1 MSNITS
7 IFGGAFEAP
16 EPPAPEYKKPADIQ
30 LMDAIAGHGYE
41 APQEIIF
48 DGKIHRFSTDGRK
61 GKDSGWYVA
70 YSGNICAG
78 AFGDW
83 KEGTAVHWRQ
93 DIGRQLSTVEEMEY
107 SARMRDARKKRE
119 EETAK
124 KHETAQDIAEQI
136 WQGASDASNKH
147 PYLVRK
153 GVQSHCL
160 KVSGD
165 GRLVVP
171 MLANTGE
178 LVSCQFID
186 ADGEKKYLG
195 GGKSEG
201 AFFPIMGHG
210 STAYICEGYAT
221 AATVHEVTGA
231 TCYIAF
237 SSGQLSAVAGIAKA
251 REHSICIIA
260 DHDHINPAT
269 GNKPGIVAAEKA
281 GKEHGARV
289 VIPPIEGMDA
299 NDYHMAG
306 HDLAALLSPPAAEDW
321 LIDANDFCSQPSP
334 IRWLIKGQLQRNAL
348 IMVHGTSGC
357 GKTFVVLDMCLHL
370 ASGMTDWHG
379 ATCRPEPVVYLAGE
393 GHHGLRSRLAAW
405 KQHHNAGR
413 LDMWLSLAGTDLNTA
428 EGYQRTRASI
438 DALPVRPGLIVVDT
452 LHRFLLGDENS
463 SEDAKTML
471 DACGALMQDYDCSV
485 LLVHHTGVSDEAQH
499 RARGSSAWRGALDI
513 ELSVVPAKEDEPMQL
528 VQRKSKDAELAPVKY
543 MQLQS
548 VTLPWI
554 DEDGEAVTSA
564 VIKMVDNVEKQS
576 AGHKKHEEMFVMAWQ
591 QLGQEYIH
599 GCRYV
604 SKSALK
610 DWLISVQGMAK
621 RTAENALCPS
631 YDDKMMGALIKAGRV
646 AVEGGGFILVQTG
659 EEAAANLIKK

>member
-1 MSNITS
+1 MASITS
-7 IFGGAFEAP
+7 IFGGDFKAP

-30 LMDAIAGHGYE
+30 LLDAIASHGYE
-41 APQEIIF
+41 QPDSIIM

-61 GKDSGWYVA
+61 WKDSGWYVA
-70 YSGNICAG
+70 YDGKVCAG

-83 KEGTAVHWRQ
+83 KEGTAINWRQ
-93 DIGRQLSTVEEMEY
+93 DIGRQLSPIEEMEY
-107 SARMRDARKKRE
+107 SARMRDAKKRRE

-136 WQGASDASNKH
+136 WQGASNASNDH
-147 PYLVRK
+147 PYLARK
-153 GVQSHCL
+153 GVQSHGL

-171 MLANTGE
+171 MLADTGE
-178 LVSCQFID
+178 LVSCQFIS

-201 AFFPIMGHG
+201 AFFPIMGSG
-210 STAYICEGYAT
+210 ETAYICEGYAT

-231 TCYIAF
+231 SVYIAF

-251 REHSICIIA
+251 RERGIVIVA

-269 GNKPGIVAAEKA
+269 GTRPGIVAAEKA
-281 GKEHGARV
+281 AKEHGARV
-289 VIPPIEGMDA
+289 VVPPIEGMDA
-299 NDYHMAG
+299 NDYHAAG
-306 HDLAALLSPPAAEDW
+306 YDILALLNPPAATDW

-348 IMVHGTSGC
+348 IMVHGPSGG

-370 ASGMTDWHG
+370 AAGLTDWHG
-379 ATCRPEPVVYLAGE
+379 SPCRPEPVVYLAGE
-393 GHHGLRSRLAAW
+393 GHHGLRGRLAAW
-405 KQHHNAGR
+405 KQHNNAGH
-413 LDMWLSLAGTDLNTA
+413 LNMWLSRAGTDLNTA
-428 EGYQRTRASI
+428 EGYQRTRAAI
-438 DALPVRPGLIVVDT
+438 DSLPVKPGLIVVDT

-485 LLVHHTGVSDEAQH
+485 LLVHHTGVSDESQH

-513 ELSVVPAKEDEPMQL
+513 ELSVVPAKEGEPMQL
-528 VQRKSKDAELAPVKY
+528 VQRKSKDAELAPTLFMKLETVA
-543 MQLQS
+543 
-548 VTLPWI
+548 LPWI

-564 VIKMVDNVEKQS
+564 VIKIVQGEEKQS
-576 AGHKKHEEMFVMAWQ
+576 PGNKKHEDLFVLAWQ
-591 QLGQEYIH
+591 HLGQDYVR
-599 GCRYV
+599 GCRFV

-610 DWLISVQGMAK
+610 EWLMSVQGMAK
-621 RTAENALCPS
+621 RTAENAVCVS
-631 YDDKMMGALIKAGRV
+631 YEDKMMGALIKAGRV
-646 AVEGGGFILVQTG
+646 AVESGGFILVQTG
-659 EEAAANLIKK
+659 DEAASNLIKK